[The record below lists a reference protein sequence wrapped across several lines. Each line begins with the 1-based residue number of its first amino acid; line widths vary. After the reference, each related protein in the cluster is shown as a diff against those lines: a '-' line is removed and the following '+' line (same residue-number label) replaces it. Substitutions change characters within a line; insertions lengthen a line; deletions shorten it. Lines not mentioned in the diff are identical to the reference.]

1 MTIEF
6 TIPGVPQGK
15 GRPRFTQNGAT
26 YTPKKTKD
34 EDIFELDGIQDNL
47 LRLNNISEEEVK
59 HIVDIFGSR
68 GLQVVLFP
76 RLVSEE

>member
-1 MTIEF
+1 MNYDGLVTE
-6 TIPGVPQGK
+6 
-15 GRPRFTQNGAT
+15 A
-26 YTPKKTKD
+26 

-76 RLVSEE
+76 RMVSEE

>member
-1 MTIEF
+1 MKYDVIVTD
-6 TIPGVPQGK
+6 
-15 GRPRFTQNGAT
+15 A
-26 YTPKKTKD
+26 

-68 GLQVVLFP
+68 EFQIVLFP

>member
-1 MTIEF
+1 MKYDVIVTD
-6 TIPGVPQGK
+6 
-15 GRPRFTQNGAT
+15 A
-26 YTPKKTKD
+26 
-34 EDIFELDGIQDNL
+34 EDIFELDSIQDNL

-59 HIVDIFGSR
+59 QIVDIFGSR

>member
-1 MTIEF
+1 MKYDVIVTD
-6 TIPGVPQGK
+6 
-15 GRPRFTQNGAT
+15 A
-26 YTPKKTKD
+26 
-34 EDIFELDGIQDNL
+34 EDILELDDLQDNL

>member
-1 MTIEF
+1 MKYDVIITD
-6 TIPGVPQGK
+6 
-15 GRPRFTQNGAT
+15 A
-26 YTPKKTKD
+26 

-76 RLVSEE
+76 RWRSEE

>member
-1 MTIEF
+1 MRYDVIVTD
-6 TIPGVPQGK
+6 
-15 GRPRFTQNGAT
+15 A
-26 YTPKKTKD
+26 

-68 GLQVVLFP
+68 GLQVVLFH

>member
-1 MTIEF
+1 MKYDVIVTD
-6 TIPGVPQGK
+6 
-15 GRPRFTQNGAT
+15 A
-26 YTPKKTKD
+26 
-34 EDIFELDGIQDNL
+34 EDIFDLDSIQDNL

>member
-1 MTIEF
+1 MKYDVIITD
-6 TIPGVPQGK
+6 
-15 GRPRFTQNGAT
+15 A
-26 YTPKKTKD
+26 

-76 RLVSEE
+76 RMVSEE

>member
-1 MTIEF
+1 MKYDVIVTD
-6 TIPGVPQGK
+6 
-15 GRPRFTQNGAT
+15 A
-26 YTPKKTKD
+26 
-34 EDIFELDGIQDNL
+34 DIFELDDPQYNL

-76 RLVSEE
+76 RMVSEE

>member
-1 MTIEF
+1 MKYDVIVTD
-6 TIPGVPQGK
+6 
-15 GRPRFTQNGAT
+15 A
-26 YTPKKTKD
+26 

-59 HIVDIFGSR
+59 HIVDIYGSR

-76 RLVSEE
+76 RMVSEE

>member
-1 MTIEF
+1 MKYDVIVTD
-6 TIPGVPQGK
+6 
-15 GRPRFTQNGAT
+15 A
-26 YTPKKTKD
+26 
-34 EDIFELDGIQDNL
+34 EDILELDGIQDNL

-76 RLVSEE
+76 RLGSEE